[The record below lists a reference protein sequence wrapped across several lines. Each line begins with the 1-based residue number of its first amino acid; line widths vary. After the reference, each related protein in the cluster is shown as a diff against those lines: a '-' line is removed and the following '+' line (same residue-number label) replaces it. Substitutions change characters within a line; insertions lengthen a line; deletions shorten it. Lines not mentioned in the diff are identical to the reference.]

1 MRKAFAG
8 KGLLGCIAVLGLSSS
23 CAGERWLEYGTFT
36 GEGLLVRSKVR
47 GFPDIGGIEGI
58 VLRKPR
64 PSESAALVV
73 TGTKGAAFLDPGTL
87 EPKHHVIL
95 NDGSTPHVPYRAL
108 DADGDGTIEFLREP
122 NSSARTTLQD
132 IGGKLL
138 WSAESPGG
146 GFPHIAWGDTQG
158 DGTLRFFLWS
168 LGSRKVSLVDPAGKT
183 VWTDAW
189 EHTSQA
195 LMVDID
201 ADGRAEIL
209 TIDGKA
215 LHARDGA
222 GSLLWSRPIEGA
234 HFVNGLDLLEPDSLE
249 RVRVGVGFNEK
260 LDSGEL
266 RQGVRVLAL
275 ERHGPTPLEDI
286 SRSDLWEHL
295 PWEAA
300 PTMRLFPGEPL
311 CRVRT
316 GWIAEQAQIA
326 GFSATGLNLIV
337 KRPDGEVVYHEI
349 IAPTTGRRAKGDGA
363 MLVLRSP
370 RGEPRILVGY
380 DEDLWVYRP

>member
-1 MRKAFAG
+1 VKSSFAG
-8 KGLLGCIAVLGLSSS
+8 RCLLASLVLVGLSSS

-64 PSESAALVV
+64 PSESAVLVV
-73 TGTKGAAFLDPGTL
+73 TGTKGAAFLDPETL

-122 NSSARTTLQD
+122 FSSTTLQD

-138 WSAESPGG
+138 WTAEPPGG
-146 GFPHIAWGDTQG
+146 GFPHVAWGDTQG
-158 DGTLRFFLWS
+158 DGTLRFLLWS
-168 LGSRKVSLVDPAGKT
+168 LGSKKVSLLDPSGRV
-183 VWTDAW
+183 VWTESW
-189 EHTSQA
+189 ERTSQV
-195 LMVDID
+195 LIVDID
-201 ADGRAEIL
+201 GDRRAEIL

-215 LHARDGA
+215 LHARDGTPR
-222 GSLLWSRPIEGA
+222 LLWSRPIEGA
-234 HFVNGLDLLEPDSLE
+234 HYVNGLDLLEPDSLK
-249 RVRVGVGFNEK
+249 RVRVGIGFNEK

-266 RQGVRVLAL
+266 RQAVRVFAL

-286 SRSDLWEHL
+286 SRSDLWEYL
-295 PWEAA
+295 PWDAA
-300 PTMRLFPGEPL
+300 PSMRLFPGERL
-311 CRVRT
+311 CQVRI
-316 GWIAEQAQIA
+316 GRIAEQAQIA
-326 GFSATGLNLIV
+326 GFSATGLNLVV

-349 IAPTTGRRAKGDGA
+349 LAPTTGRRGKGEGA
-363 MLVLRSP
+363 MLVLRSAA
-370 RGEPRILVGY
+370 GEPRLLVGY